1 MLGCPHLEYHYW
13 KKNITSE
20 LLKVYEI
27 GKFDI
32 QSWTA
37 SREREETKE
46 GKVHKGQRE
55 RGCKKG
61 RWEMHKPVLQSIAA
75 WFSSVCV
82 PHMEAHVQNISFLK

>member
-82 PHMEAHVQNISFLK
+82 PHMETHVQNISFLK